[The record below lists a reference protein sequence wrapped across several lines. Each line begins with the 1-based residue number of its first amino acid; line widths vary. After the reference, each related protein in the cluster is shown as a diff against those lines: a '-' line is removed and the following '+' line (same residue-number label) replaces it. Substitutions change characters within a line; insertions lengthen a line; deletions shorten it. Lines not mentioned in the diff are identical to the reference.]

1 MIVFHDLRSKSQ
13 TWEDRYVCRVRAAP
27 APVTRSERSDKLNG
41 INARPDKLLSLKRAN
56 VSVDD
61 SSFGRPKRTKWPPE
75 NSILRSKNSPR
86 SSIGLRPLIFCDLD
100 SDERRPSRTAAAL
113 RICSSIKSAELT
125 PVMDDPSK
133 NCIRDN
139 VVNAQRQSQRE
150 LHHMAVGIVGELSS
164 VLGLKS
170 LMTEWYSEFA

>member
-1 MIVFHDLRSKSQ
+1 MSGARSAS
-13 TWEDRYVCRVRAAP
+13 A
-27 APVTRSERSDKLNG
+27 VTRSERSDKLNG

-61 SSFGRPKRTKWPPE
+61 SSFGRPKRTKWPPK

-86 SSIGLRPLIFCDLD
+86 SSIGLRPLTLLRPFD
-100 SDERRPSRTAAAL
+100 SDESRPSRTATAL
-113 RICSSIKSAELT
+113 RICSSIKSTELT

-170 LMTEWYSEFA
+170 LTTEWYSDFA